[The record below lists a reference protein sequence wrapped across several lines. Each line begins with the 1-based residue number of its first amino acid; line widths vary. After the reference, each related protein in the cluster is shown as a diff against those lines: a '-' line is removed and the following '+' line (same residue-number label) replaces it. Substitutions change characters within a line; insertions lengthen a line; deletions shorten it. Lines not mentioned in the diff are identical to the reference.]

1 MRNQSFMHMEK
12 LERWAKSHAERR
24 FKIYILLFK
33 VRYGPS

>member
-1 MRNQSFMHMEK
+1 MEK

-24 FKIYILLFK
+24 FKIYILLLFK